1 MDCKYTRQTVRISAP
16 MLKQTAEHPV
26 DATVTLPDSCSD
38 IKRLLKCRVKPC
50 VISKTVKG
58 DMFCVEGE
66 VALSICYVDRE
77 GCIKSYDHTEA
88 FAHDFELPSPVD
100 EAVSQVTLKV
110 SYMNCKAINERRV
123 DIHSS
128 LAIQVCVKACVP
140 MDIVTD
146 IDEPTVRQLRGS
158 RPSSTLVGFDE
169 KYLIVSDEMSV
180 GDTSESIRS
189 ILRTDSRVLIN
200 DTKMIGSKVV
210 VKGEMRVKLLYIGEE
225 EGECCSATESFPF
238 SQIFDVVGLNE
249 NCTCSVDA
257 SVIGCE
263 VRPHTDMSGMLR
275 KAMVGAKLYLSVT
288 AYCNAQIPYLTD
300 AYSTERKLEI
310 GREPLT
316 LERVAHSVN
325 EPFVVTKRLDVPV
338 ESIDKV
344 LDVWNDVELGS
355 VNCTD
360 GTIVIKGTLQVSILA
375 LDSSK
380 EALYFERGV
389 EFEFTRDVPE
399 NAADGECQC
408 SLTPT
413 DIVYS
418 LGRGDF
424 EIKSELNVRADL
436 IERSYCDVITSAELG
451 ERQVSKY
458 SNSSVVIYR
467 AGAGERLWDIA
478 KNYNTSVEAIAE
490 LNSVSGEE
498 IEVDRTVVIPVG
510 SV

>member
-1 MDCKYTRQTVRISAP
+1 MDCKYTRQTVRISVP
-16 MLKQTAEHPV
+16 MLKQTSEQPI

-38 IKRLLKCRVKPC
+38 IKRLLKCRVRPY

-66 VALSICYVDRE
+66 VAVSVCYVDRD
-77 GCIKSYDHTEA
+77 GCIKSYDHVEA
-88 FAHDFELPSPVD
+88 FAHDFELESPVD

-110 SYMNCKAINERRV
+110 SYMNSKAISERRV
-123 DIHSS
+123 DIHCS

-140 MDIVTD
+140 MEIVTD

-158 RPSSTLVGFDE
+158 RPTSTLVGFDE

-180 GDTSESIRS
+180 ADSSESIRS
-189 ILRTDSRVLIN
+189 ILRTDSRVLVN
-200 DTKMIGSKVV
+200 DTKMIGNKVV
-210 VKGEMRVKLLYIGEE
+210 VKGEMRIKVLYIGEE
-225 EGECCSATESFPF
+225 DGGCCSATESFPF
-238 SQIFDVVGLNE
+238 SQIFDIVGLNE

-288 AYCNAQIPYLTD
+288 AYCNAQVPYLTD
-300 AYSTERKLEI
+300 AYSTERKLEL

-316 LERVAHSVN
+316 FERVAHSVN
-325 EPFVVTKRLDVPV
+325 EPYLVTKRLDVPV
-338 ESIDKV
+338 ENIDKI

-355 VNCTD
+355 VHCTG
-360 GTIVIKGTLQVSILA
+360 GTLAVKGTLQVSILA
-375 LDSSK
+375 LDSSS
-380 EALYFERGV
+380 EALYFERSV
-389 EFEFTRDVPE
+389 DFEFTKDIPE
-399 NAADGECQC
+399 NATDGDCQC

-413 DIVYS
+413 NVVYS
-418 LGRGDF
+418 LGRGDL

-436 IERSYCDVITSAELG
+436 IERSFCDVITEAELG
-451 ERQVSKY
+451 DKLVSKY

-490 LNSVSGEE
+490 LNAVSGDELE
-498 IEVDRTVVIPVG
+498 ADRTVVIPVG
-510 SV
+510 SI